1 MELFERFDEL
11 AQCIDRM
18 NHEVVQNYDIP
29 YIRLHDFTHYMDLK
43 VFFNAY
49 TRRLRLPTQQSDALF
64 SFIYEDTQTIKR
76 EHPKADLYLC
86 TFAYF
91 KHMVY
96 RTGNLDTP
104 DDCVEK
110 LDLDLFEP
118 YRAARQKQMKNEAL
132 SDEERLLITRFH
144 AQILKDAQS

>member
-1 MELFERFDEL
+1 MKLFERFDEL
-11 AQCIDRM
+11 AQRIDRM
-18 NHEVVQNYDIP
+18 NREAVQRCDIP

-43 VFFNAY
+43 VFFDAY
-49 TRRLRLPTQQSDALF
+49 TRRLRLPKEQSDALF
-64 SFIYEDTQTIKR
+64 AFIYEDTQAIKR

-110 LDLDLFEP
+110 LDLELFEP
-118 YRAARQKQMKNEAL
+118 YRAARSKQMRDERL
-132 SDEERLLITRFH
+132 SDAEYALIALFH
-144 AQILKDAQS
+144 AQILKDAQ

>member
-11 AQCIDRM
+11 AQHIDRM
-18 NHEVVQNYDIP
+18 NHEAVQNYDIP

-49 TRRLRLPTQQSDALF
+49 TRRLRLPKEQSDALF
-64 SFIYEDTQTIKR
+64 SFIYEDTQTIKQ

-118 YRAARQKQMKNEAL
+118 YRAARQKQLKNEAL

>member
-1 MELFERFDEL
+1 MELFERLDEL
-11 AQCIDRM
+11 AQHIDRM
-18 NHEVVQNYDIP
+18 NRQAVQNYDIP

-43 VFFNAY
+43 VFFDAY
-49 TRRLRLPTQQSDALF
+49 THRLRLPKEQTKALF
-64 SFIYEDTQTIKR
+64 SFIYEDTQTIKL

-110 LDLDLFEP
+110 LDLDLFVP
-118 YRAARQKQMKNEAL
+118 YRAARQKQMQNEAL
-132 SDEERLLITRFH
+132 SDEERLIIECFH
-144 AQILKDAQS
+144 AQILKDAQP